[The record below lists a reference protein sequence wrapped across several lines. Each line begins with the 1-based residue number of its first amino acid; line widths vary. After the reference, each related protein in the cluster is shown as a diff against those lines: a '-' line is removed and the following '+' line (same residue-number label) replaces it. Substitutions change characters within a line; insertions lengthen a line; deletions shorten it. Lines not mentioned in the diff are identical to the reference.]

1 MNENQT
7 CPPHHH
13 GADVSATRLVITILL
28 NFCISA
34 VQIAGGILSNSLSL
48 VSDSLHNLSDGLAVL
63 ISFLALRIG
72 KRESDMR
79 RTYGYKRAEILAAL
93 LNTSIM
99 VALSYFLIRE
109 AIHRLQ
115 QPEPV
120 NSPLMMAVATFG
132 LMANLAAV
140 ALLHRDSKKNL
151 NIRAAYLHLMAD
163 TLSSVVVIGSGILIY
178 FFKIYSADPIATVLI
193 ALYVLRE
200 SWQVLRESVD
210 ILMQAVPRD
219 IDILKIK
226 QRLETLPEVQ
236 NIHDVH
242 IWKISDH
249 EISFEGH
256 VDIADDLKVSEFD
269 QIRKRIETILHDEFR
284 IEHTTIQVEYRV
296 CEDTDLVRRTSRQRQ
311 RP

>member
-1 MNENQT
+1 MNEHQT

-13 GADVSATRLVITILL
+13 SADVSASRLIVTILL
-28 NFCISA
+28 NLCISA

-48 VSDSLHNLSDGLAVL
+48 ISDSLHNLSDGLAIL

-72 KRESDMR
+72 EKESDMR
-79 RTYGYKRAEILAAL
+79 KTYGYKRAEILAAL

-115 QPEPV
+115 QPQPV
-120 NSPLMMAVATFG
+120 NSPLMLAVATFG
-132 LMANLAAV
+132 LLANLAAV
-140 ALLHRDSKKNL
+140 TMLHRDSKKNL

-178 FFKIYSADPIATVLI
+178 FFKVYSVDPLATVLI

-219 IDILKIK
+219 IDILTIK
-226 QRLETLPEVQ
+226 ERLETLAEVS

-242 IWKISDH
+242 IWKISDR

-256 VDIADDLKVSEFD
+256 VDIAADLKVSEVD
-269 QIRKRIETILHDEFR
+269 KIRKKIETILHDEFH

-296 CEDTDLVRRTSRQRQ
+296 CEDTDLVRRKARQQ
-311 RP
+311 R